1 MAGRCSTDD
10 GGLERHRSLR
20 VERECDR
27 ETDGKLYGQT
37 VGRKLSASSY
47 QLSAISYQLSEVLA
61 DISAASR
68 HL

>member
-47 QLSAISYQLSEVLA
+47 QLSAISYQRCLLA
-61 DISAASR
+61 AEISASTSDN
-68 HL
+68 